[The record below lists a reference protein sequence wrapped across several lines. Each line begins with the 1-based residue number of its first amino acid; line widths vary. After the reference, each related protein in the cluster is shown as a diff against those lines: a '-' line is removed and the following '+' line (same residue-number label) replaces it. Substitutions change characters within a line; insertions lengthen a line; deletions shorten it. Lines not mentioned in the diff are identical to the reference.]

1 MCMSTEV
8 VYLILKKALSFQNI
22 YEIAKEEKFMQN
34 TNTVSKCVS
43 ECLIFDSITTY
54 FKTLF
59 KTSSLE
65 VLRYSIL
72 SNDHIIITFY
82 TIMIRR
88 YHCD

>member
-1 MCMSTEV
+1 MSTEV

-34 TNTVSKCVS
+34 TNTVSKCVN

-54 FKTLF
+54 LKTLF

-72 SNDHIIITFY
+72 SNDHTIITFY
-82 TIMIRR
+82 TIMIRS
-88 YHCD
+88 